1 MRKETVKEEYLVNC
15 WIHSFIHLIKIY
27 SRCHAR

>member
-1 MRKETVKEEYLVNC
+1 MRKEILKEYLVNC